1 MATIS
6 IDRIIHAAPLG
17 ASARE
22 GRPAPAA
29 LPFPARLARWANDYA
44 AYKLQ
49 ADARLNG
56 YLRL

>member
-6 IDRIIHAAPLG
+6 IDRIIHAAHLG

-22 GRPAPAA
+22 GRPALARR
-29 LPFPARLARWANDYA
+29 PFPARLARWANDYA

-56 YLRL
+56 YFRL

>member
-6 IDRIIHAAPLG
+6 IDRIIHAAHLG
-17 ASARE
+17 ASAPE
-22 GRPAPAA
+22 GRPAPARR
-29 LPFPARLARWANDYA
+29 PFPARLARWANDYA